1 MAGFVYVL
9 TVDPKERCELVSG
22 VLSQAITALSFGHP
36 CELFLMDSGVNLA
49 VKDSISELSCGGFA
63 PLPALL
69 KDYSE
74 MGGALYV
81 CEPSVQS
88 RALSEE
94 RFIPSVTGFVNAS
107 RLITSSKDALA
118 VFTY

>member
-1 MAGFVYVL
+1 MGGFVYIL
-9 TVDPKERCELVSG
+9 TNDPKERCELVSG
-22 VLSQAITALSFGHP
+22 VLSQAITALSFGHG

-49 VKDSISELSCGGFA
+49 VKDYLSELSCGGFA

-69 KDYSE
+69 KDYSA
-74 MGGALYV
+74 MGGSLYV
-81 CEPSVQS
+81 CEPSVES
-88 RALSEE
+88 RSLSVD
-94 RFIPSVTGFVNAS
+94 RFISSVTGFVNAS